1 MGRYGRWETGESV
14 GEGGQGHLFFAT
26 DTKGINP
33 GRFVLKRLKNINRK
47 ELFEREIRA
56 IAQLQHPNILG
67 LVDYDLSGD
76 TPFYVAEHCE
86 RGSLAK
92 IGGAEFKGNIEKT
105 VSILVPIAHALSQAH
120 SANII
125 HRDIKPENILL
136 RLDGTP
142 VLADFGICHMEG
154 GERITL
160 TDQAMGS
167 RDYIAPEMESGRRFG
182 PPTSKTD
189 VYSLGKV
196 LYWMLSGG
204 RIFARENHRDRPL
217 TEILGDQIFE
227 HADLLLDRVVVERP
241 DDRATIDRLGSD
253 LSRLRLL
260 VENRYAPLKPSIGI
274 QCRFCGLGRYA
285 VHKASPNDYLGIQ
298 PQNLGRSTQPIS
310 VNAILCDN
318 CGHVELFSTGTS
330 AVWWQK

>member
-1 MGRYGRWETGESV
+1 MGKYGRWETGESV

-47 ELFEREIRA
+47 ELFEREISA
-56 IAQLQHPNILG
+56 IAQLQHPNILR

-76 TPFYVAEHCE
+76 PPFYVAEYCE

-105 VSILVPIAHALSQAH
+105 VSTLMPIARAVSQAH

-227 HADLLLDRVVVERP
+227 HADLLLDRVVLERP

-274 QCRFCGLGRYA
+274 QCRFCGLGKYA
-285 VHKASPNDYLGIQ
+285 VHKASPNDYLCMRS
-298 PQNLGRSTQPIS
+298 QNPGGSTEPIM
-310 VNAILCDN
+310 VNAMVCDY
-318 CGHVELFSTGTS
+318 CGHVELFGTGAS
-330 AVWWQK
+330 VAWWQK

>member
-1 MGRYGRWETGESV
+1 MAKYGRWETGDSV

-26 DTKGINP
+26 DTTEVNP
-33 GRFVLKRLKNINRK
+33 GRFVLKRLKNVNRK

-56 IAQLQHPNILG
+56 ILQLQHPNILR
-67 LVDYDLSGD
+67 LVDYDLSSD
-76 TPFYVAEHCE
+76 KPFYVAEYCE

-92 IGGAEFKGNIEKT
+92 IGGAEFKGNVEKT
-105 VSILVPIAHALSQAH
+105 VPILVAIVNALSEAH
-120 SANII
+120 SANIV
-125 HRDIKPENILL
+125 HRDVKPENILL
-136 RLDGTP
+136 RSDGTP

-189 VYSLGKV
+189 VYSVGKV

-227 HADLLLDRVVVERP
+227 HADLLLDRVVVEKP

-253 LSRLRLL
+253 LNRLRLL

-285 VHKASPNDYLGIQ
+285 VHKASHNDYLSIRS
-298 PQNLGRSTQPIS
+298 QNPGGSTIPIM
-310 VNAILCDN
+310 VNVMVCDN
-318 CGHVELFSTGTS
+318 CGHVELFDTGKS
-330 AVWWQK
+330 GGWWQK